1 MKRLYTFRRRLFA
14 PLVYLA
20 ALFLLLEEWLWELG
34 AHWLARLAQWPP
46 LHALENLL
54 SRLGP
59 LAAMAVFLLPALMLF
74 PIKLLALL
82 AIAHGHP
89 LLGLL
94 VFIVAKVAGAAA
106 VARLYA
112 LTHPAL
118 LRLGWFAWLQQRFLT
133 LKERWIG
140 RLKASAAWRDCQA
153 VLAAVRAW
161 LGALR
166 ARWRHNGRTARHWRL
181 VRRFSAFWRARR
193 R

>member
-1 MKRLYTFRRRLFA
+1 MKRLYTLRRRLFA

-20 ALFLLLEEWLWELG
+20 ALFLLLEEWLWEIG
-34 AHWLARLAQWPP
+34 AHWLARLATWPP
-46 LHALENLL
+46 LRALESLL

-59 LAAMAVFLLPALMLF
+59 LSAMAVFLLPALMLF
-74 PIKLLALL
+74 PIKLLALF
-82 AIAHGHP
+82 AIARGHA

-94 VFIVAKVAGAAA
+94 VFVLAKVAGAAA

-118 LRLGWFAWLQQRFLT
+118 LRLNWFAWLQCRFLL

-161 LGALR
+161 LAALR
-166 ARWRHNGRTARHWRL
+166 ARWAQGRRPARIWRL